1 MITGAIIAG
10 GPASRFGGTAKGLE
24 RVGGERIIDRVAV
37 ALSSAADALMIVA
50 NDVSAKDWIPGVPV
64 VHDVLDARS
73 SLTGIHA
80 ALSGARS
87 NEIVVAWDMPFVSSE
102 LLLALRAR
110 LEGSVDAVVPWT
122 AAGPEGVCAAY
133 SIRSLSAID
142 RLARSGVYRLA
153 DVIAG
158 LNHVR
163 LEGPALAR
171 FGDPAVLFSNVNS
184 PEDLERARGIAS
196 SL

>member
-10 GPASRFGGTAKGLE
+10 GPATRFGGTAKGLE

-50 NDVSAKDWIPGVPV
+50 NDESAKDWIPGVPV
-64 VHDVLDARS
+64 VHDVLDVRS

-80 ALSGARS
+80 ALTAARS
-87 NEIVVAWDMPFVSSE
+87 DVIVVAWDMPFVSSE

-110 LEGSVDAVVPWT
+110 LEADVDAVVPWT
-122 AAGPEGVCAAY
+122 TAGPEGMCAAY
-133 SIRSLSAID
+133 ASGSLAAID
-142 RLARSGVYRLA
+142 QLARSGAYRLS

-158 LNHVR
+158 LHHVR
-163 LEGPALAR
+163 IDGSALTR
-171 FGDPAVLFSNVNS
+171 FGDPAVIFSNVNS
-184 PEDLERARGIAS
+184 PEDLARARSIAS